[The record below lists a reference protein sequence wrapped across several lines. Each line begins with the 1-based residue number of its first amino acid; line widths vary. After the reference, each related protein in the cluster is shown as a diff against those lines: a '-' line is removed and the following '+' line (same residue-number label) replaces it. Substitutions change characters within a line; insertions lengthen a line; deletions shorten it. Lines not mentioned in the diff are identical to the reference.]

1 MSGHPVY
8 SYTYIC
14 KFRNQESRRLHL
26 ELYAASIVPWVNLKL
41 TKFSR
46 MLIAVV
52 MMFAICNLPQQ
63 ARIAWRH
70 WSSSYD
76 RSSNFSTLLTL
87 STFLISYTNSCL
99 NPFLYAFLSRNF
111 QKGIRELLNCGKTRN
126 RSSVLVMGRTARETA
141 TRQEND
147 EGNVN
152 DFRRSLLVCL
162 SSDRDSSV
170 AVPPSTEQTIYEKS
184 SY

>member
-1 MSGHPVY
+1 
-8 SYTYIC
+8 
-14 KFRNQESRRLHL
+14 
-26 ELYAASIVPWVNLKL
+26 
-41 TKFSR
+41 

-52 MMFAICNLPQQ
+52 MMFAVCNLPQQ

-87 STFLISYTNSCL
+87 STFLISYANSCL

-111 QKGIRELLNCGKTRN
+111 QKGMRELLNCKKTRN
-126 RSSVLVMGRTARETA
+126 RGSVLVMGRTAGETA

-147 EGNVN
+147 GGNVN
-152 DFRRSLLVCL
+152 HFRQNSRL
-162 SSDRDSSV
+162 SFHSDRDSSV
-170 AVPPSTEQTIYEKS
+170 VLPPSTEQTIYEKTS
-184 SY
+184 Q